1 VIGFKC
7 ALECAEGSLSG
18 CSTNRIGVA
27 NECCTWDWEVSD
39 ESRASIKIKDVVQ
52 CGFAPLHKL
61 CAKHTCAVSQGVLV
75 CGGTLMRILTVL
87 EGANAL

>member
-1 VIGFKC
+1 MIGFKC
-7 ALECAEGSLSG
+7 ALECAERSLG
-18 CSTNRIGVA
+18 GGGANRISVA

-52 CGFAPLHKL
+52 CGFTSLHKV
-61 CAKHTCAVSQGVLV
+61 CAKYTCAVSQGVLV
-75 CGGTLMRILTVL
+75 RGGALMRILTVL

>member
-7 ALECAEGSLSG
+7 ALECTEWSFGGGS
-18 CSTNRIGVA
+18 TDRIGVA

-39 ESRASIKIKDVVQ
+39 EARAGVKIKDVVQ

-61 CAKHTCAVSQGVLV
+61 CAKDTCTVSQGVLV
-75 CGGTLMRILTVL
+75 RRGALMRILTVL

>member
-18 CSTNRIGVA
+18 GGTDRIRVA
-27 NECCTWDWEVSD
+27 NECCAWDWEVCN

-61 CAKHTCAVSQGVLV
+61 CAKDTCAVSQGVLV
-75 CGGTLMRILTVL
+75 RRGALMRILTVL
-87 EGANAL
+87 EGAYAL